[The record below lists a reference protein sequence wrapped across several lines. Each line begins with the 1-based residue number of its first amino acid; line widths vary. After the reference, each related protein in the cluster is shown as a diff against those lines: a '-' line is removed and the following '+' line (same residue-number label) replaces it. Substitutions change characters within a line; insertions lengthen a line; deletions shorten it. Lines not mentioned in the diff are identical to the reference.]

1 MADKNIKIAMLAA
14 HGGSDSNKIPLGGGA
29 AICERL
35 LQAWKNVD
43 GLEITLIVPGYYK
56 TQNSAAP
63 AIAAESALESD
74 CAINEHEES
83 ISKIN
88 TIQIPLL
95 KEGET
100 PCNLSEFRYAKF
112 CRQFEK
118 ASTKKLLEL
127 KPDIAITHDISEGPN
142 FKQLNKH
149 NIPCIPIFHVDVVDF
164 FCRMYLREYCTPKKC
179 VNMWEK
185 IRLLPIVPD
194 ILRLVFDKQADAVRY
209 CPKLIVPSQGMK
221 KILLDTYGNND
232 NLNSKIEVIPW
243 GAPTPQF
250 SHSEIEDA
258 IPQINSEYNLNPE
271 DPVIVMLS
279 RISPEKAQNKL
290 IEALSWGEQIGRMP
304 SNLTVFICGT
314 ASFMQGPK
322 FMRKLEDLSQ
332 NLKRV
337 RLIFPGHIGGLK
349 KAAILSRATVFVTT
363 SKHES
368 YGLTTMEAMQQGTP
382 AVAIETPGSLQT
394 IRPHTGVI
402 IPRQGYTAQKLW
414 HEIYNILINPNY
426 RQILSD
432 HAKLWSEQETF
443 LKAAQKILHIFEA
456 ISQTQNK

>member
-1 MADKNIKIAMLAA
+1 MADRNIKIAMLAA

-35 LQAWKNVD
+35 LQAWQNVE

-56 TQNSAAP
+56 AQNFQETTPSEKIAP
-63 AIAAESALESD
+63 QLGSTD
-74 CAINEHEES
+74 NVPEEKLPKVTV
-83 ISKIN
+83 IK
-88 TIQIPLL
+88 IPLL

-100 PCNLSEFRYAKF
+100 PCTLSEFRYAKF
-112 CRQFEK
+112 CRRFEK
-118 ASTKKLLEL
+118 ASTKKVLEL
-127 KPDIAITHDISEGPN
+127 KPDIVLTHDICEGPN
-142 FKQLNKH
+142 FKQLNRQK
-149 NIPCIPIFHVDVVDF
+149 IPCIPIFHVDVVDF
-164 FCRMYLREYCTPKKC
+164 FCRMYLREYCTPKKM
-179 VNMWEK
+179 VNFWEK
-185 IRLLPIVPD
+185 ISFLPIVPD
-194 ILRLVFDKQADAVRY
+194 ILRLVFDKQAEAVRY

-221 KILLDTYGNND
+221 QILLDTYGNND
-232 NLNSKIEVIPW
+232 DLSSKIEVIPW

-250 SHSEIEDA
+250 SHSEVEDA
-258 IPQINSEYNLNPE
+258 IPQINSEYNLNPD

-290 IEALSWGEQIGRMP
+290 LEALSWGEQIGRMP
-304 SNLTVFICGT
+304 SNLTVFICGA

-322 FMRKLEDLSQ
+322 FMRKLKELSQ

-337 RLIFPGHIGGLK
+337 RLIFPGHIGGLE
-349 KAAILSRATVFVTT
+349 KAAILARATVFVTT

-382 AVAIETPGSLQT
+382 VVAIETPGSLQT

-402 IPRQGYTAQKLW
+402 IPRQSYTAQKLW

-443 LKAAQKILHIFEA
+443 LKAAQKILDIFED
-456 ISQTQNK
+456 ISQQLK

>member
-1 MADKNIKIAMLAA
+1 MADKNLKIAMLAA

-35 LQAWKNVD
+35 LQAWENVD
-43 GLEITLIVPGYYK
+43 GLQIILIVPGYYK
-56 TQNSAAP
+56 AKNSTATLSSEGS
-63 AIAAESALESD
+63 ISEFVSTETGQKESA
-74 CAINEHEES
+74 
-83 ISKIN
+83 SKVT

-95 KEGET
+95 KENET

-127 KPDIAITHDISEGPN
+127 KPDIVITHDISEGPN

-149 NIPCIPIFHVDVVDF
+149 KILCIPIFHVDVVDF
-164 FCRMYLREYCTPKKC
+164 FCRMYLKEYVTPQKC
-179 VNMWEK
+179 VNLWEK
-185 IRLLPIVPD
+185 IRFLPIVPD
-194 ILRLVFDKQADAVRY
+194 ILRLVFDKQADAVQY

-221 KILLDTYGNND
+221 QILLDTYGDND
-232 NLNSKIEVIPW
+232 NLSSKIEVIPW
-243 GAPTPQF
+243 GSPTPQF
-250 SHSEIEDA
+250 GYSEVEDA
-258 IPQINSEYNLNPE
+258 IPQINSEYNLNPD

-290 IEALSWGEQIGRMP
+290 LEALSWGEQIGRMP

-314 ASFMQGPK
+314 ASFMQGPR
-322 FMRKLEDLSQ
+322 FMRKLKEVGK

-382 AVAIETPGSLQT
+382 VVAIETPGAIQT
-394 IRPHTGVI
+394 IRPHTGI
-402 IPRQGYTAQKLW
+402 IVPRQGYTAQKLW

-432 HAKLWSEQETF
+432 HAKLWSKQETF

-456 ISQTQNK
+456 ISQTQK